1 MKKHSRAADYGKV
14 IALPVAMYLI
24 FFILS
29 RVTGRTVLFGVGS
42 NLETIIISTIYA
54 AIIAWG
60 ASYNMRSMRF
70 DFSIGSVLQ
79 LGLVLGGNISIMLG
93 HGSIGILLWTALFT
107 TILGTIVGVIVVVS
121 KLPPIIVSLAMTLI
135 YEGISRHLFD
145 GRGLQIISDVE
156 KYTVLGQAPW
166 VYIITALIFVGFIIL
181 NNCTK
186 FGYQVNA
193 MSNGAAVAAKM
204 GINERKIRILCYTVS
219 GLAVGLAGSLYRMAT
234 SGILL
239 PEIGTE
245 TTLTLI
251 SALAP
256 IFIGTYLAQYGELT
270 FCILCA
276 SLANNCLIVGLAN
289 LPVPTYLQSIGST
302 VFMVVFLAISM
313 NQSRIRLNRMFRE
326 RARKAA
332 LKLTNQT

>member
-1 MKKHSRAADYGKV
+1 MKKHSRIADYSKV
-14 IALPVAMYLI
+14 IALPIAMYLI
-24 FFILS
+24 FFVLS
-29 RVTGRTVLFGVGS
+29 RVTGRTVPFGVGA

-145 GRGLQIISDVE
+145 GKGLQIINDVE
-156 KYTVLGQAPW
+156 HFTKIGQAPW
-166 VYIITALIFVGFIIL
+166 VYIITALIFAGFIIL

-193 MSNGAAVAAKM
+193 LSNGAAVAVKM

-219 GLAVGLAGSLYRMAT
+219 GLAVGLAGALYRMAT
-234 SGILL
+234 SAILL
-239 PEIGTE
+239 PEIDTGT
-245 TTLTLI
+245 TVTLI

-270 FCILCA
+270 FCILAA

-289 LPVPTYLQSIGST
+289 LPIPTYIQSIGST
-302 VFMVVFLAISM
+302 AFMVIFLAISM
-313 NQSRIRLNRMFRE
+313 NQSRVRLNRIFRD

-332 LKLTNQT
+332 LKLNGQT